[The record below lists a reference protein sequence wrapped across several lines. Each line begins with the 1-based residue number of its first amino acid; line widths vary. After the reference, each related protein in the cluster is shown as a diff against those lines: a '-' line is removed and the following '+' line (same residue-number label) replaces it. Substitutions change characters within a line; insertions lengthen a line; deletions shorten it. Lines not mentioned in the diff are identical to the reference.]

1 MSTLLLPRC
10 TAPALVLLCLAACAS
25 PGRIPAD
32 SVSGNAVRATLASQ
46 IARPEAV
53 RNADPVKGIDGA
65 AALQA
70 QQKYEKS
77 FSKPATDPNTPL
89 VQHR

>member
-1 MSTLLLPRC
+1 MIATSLSRC
-10 TAPALVLLCLAACAS
+10 SAALLAACVAACS
-25 PGRIPAD
+25 TPSTSNAD
-32 SVSGNAVRATLASQ
+32 TAGALAVRATLASQ
-46 IARPEAV
+46 IAHPEAV
-53 RNADPVKGIDGA
+53 RNADPVNGVDGA

-77 FSKPATDPNTPL
+77 FGAKRTGADLPL